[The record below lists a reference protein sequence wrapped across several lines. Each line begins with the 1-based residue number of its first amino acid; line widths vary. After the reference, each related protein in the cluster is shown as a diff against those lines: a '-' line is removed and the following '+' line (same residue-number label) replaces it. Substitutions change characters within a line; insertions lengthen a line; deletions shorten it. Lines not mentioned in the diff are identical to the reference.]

1 MKKQLILYCFLAFIC
16 CLQKPGKAADLIL
29 SDSFPSLY
37 LTDTIVCIQSD
48 FEVDIRSCRF
58 RAVQGFQFT
67 LSWPEELLLADT
79 AIVFITPQIA
89 ANVAINLQPENGR
102 MEVQWFG
109 NEITLSDS
117 STMFRLRFK
126 AIGNNAD
133 WADFTFPNAPTP
145 LEVIIKE
152 GNIPTKADART
163 IGASV
168 LMNGPVVLDSLIIPA
183 TAGQSNG
190 TIELTVPDTAQ
201 YLYQWSTLDTQKD
214 LNGLLPGKY
223 EVTITDE
230 QDCSLLLCFIVD
242 TQTAID
248 ELSSLTEFTYAP
260 NPIENV
266 LHLQLFFNQTV
277 NGQISIYDVSGKLVY
292 IHQFVSSA
300 LQKKIMTQ
308 QWPTGAYYLQLRDG
322 TGQSTQVKIIK
333 L

>member
-1 MKKQLILYCFLAFIC
+1 MKKHLILYCFLAFIC
-16 CLQKPGKAADLIL
+16 SLPKPGKAVDLIL

-37 LTDTIVCIQSD
+37 LTDTVVCIQSD

-79 AIVFITPQIA
+79 AIEFITPQIA
-89 ANVAINLQPENGR
+89 ANVAVNLQPERGR

-109 NEITLSDS
+109 NQIFLPDS

-126 AIGNNAD
+126 AVGGNAD
-133 WADFTFPNAPTP
+133 RADFTFPNAPTP
-145 LEVIIKE
+145 LEVIITE

-163 IGASV
+163 TGASV

-183 TAGQSNG
+183 TAGQSDG
-190 TIELTVPDTAQ
+190 SIELTVPDSAQ
-201 YLYQWSTLDTQKD
+201 YLFLWSTADTQKD
-214 LNGLLPGKY
+214 QRNLLPGKY
-223 EVTITDE
+223 EVTIIDD
-230 QDCSLLLCFIVD
+230 QDCSLILCFEVD
-242 TQTAID
+242 TRTAID

-260 NPIENV
+260 NPVEDV
-266 LHLQLFFNQTV
+266 LHLQLSFNQTV
-277 NGQISIYDVSGKLVY
+277 NGQISIYDVSGKLVFME
-292 IHQFVSSA
+292 QFVSSA
-300 LQKKIMTQ
+300 LQKKIMTH
-308 QWPTGAYYLQLRDG
+308 QWPPGTYYLQLLDG